1 MAERTNLATRRRA
14 EEGPERSA
22 REIRQDIAA
31 TRENISETVD
41 KLGERIHQ
49 TLDWREYV
57 AEYPAV
63 ALGVAAGIGFL
74 FSGIFKRRETPQ
86 ERIMDAIAELT
97 EDFTGRISDVAGDV
111 IKRKV
116 ISSKTVKAA
125 ITATVAKAAID
136 FAKQKARAAW
146 MEQRSPISEREL
158 DNNIQTSHPST
169 SSY

>member
-14 EEGPERSA
+14 DESDDRSA
-22 REIRQDIAA
+22 HEIRQDIAA
-31 TRENISETVD
+31 TRETISETVD
-41 KLGERIHQ
+41 KLGERINQ

-74 FSGIFKRRETPQ
+74 VSGIFRRTPTPQ
-86 ERIMDAIAELT
+86 ERIMDAVAEMAEDLT
-97 EDFTGRISDVAGDV
+97 DRISGVAGDV
-111 IKRKV
+111 IKRKMF
-116 ISSKTVKAA
+116 SSKTVKAA
-125 ITATVAKAAID
+125 LTATVTKAAID

-146 MEQRSPISEREL
+146 TETNSSVATREPER
-158 DNNIQTSHPST
+158 NIETSQPFT